1 MWTIIAQYF
10 VLLAVYAAWDTAMFT
25 RLAKRMYSTYYSNG
39 ITRFWAA
46 ALVYLLYPLAIMY
59 LTRDSSLQE
68 TVKKAVVL
76 GVTGYGLYHL
86 TNLAT
91 LKTWPVDSPATTQG
105 WPYDM
110 VMLDTFSGTVVTTLL
125 ATLRWYLTQPAN
137 M

>member
-1 MWTIIAQYF
+1 MWTIIVQYL

-25 RLAKRMYSTYYSNG
+25 MIGKHMYSTYYSNG
-39 ITRFWAA
+39 ITRWWAA

-59 LTRDSSLQE
+59 LTRDASLVE
-68 TVKKAVVL
+68 TVKKAAVL

-91 LKTWPVDSPATTQG
+91 LKTWPVEMPATKHLKG

-110 VMLDTFSGTVVTTLL
+110 VILDTVSGMVVTILM
-125 ATLRWYLTQPAN
+125 ATLRRTIA
-137 M
+137 